1 MSNDTADNP
10 NPYPNLRPKN
20 RSLNGRIASLQ
31 SWANTP
37 DRRQRLATAHAN
49 SPVDIAWHA
58 KKMGFD
64 PDNLTDGQALQ
75 AEAARK
81 AYFARLNRQSVRVRQ
96 AKAAARKAAVE
107 EAQRQARDETGGAA

>member
-1 MSNDTADNP
+1 MSTDTPDNP

-20 RSLNGRIASLQ
+20 RSLNGRVASLQ
-31 SWANTP
+31 SWANTK

-64 PDNLTDGQALQ
+64 PDAMTEGEYLQ

-81 AYFARLNRQSVRVRQ
+81 AYFARLNRKSVQVRQ
-96 AKAAARKAAVE
+96 AKAAARKAAR
-107 EAQRQARDETGGAA
+107 EAARETNGGTR